1 MSRRDLESPNSPR
14 CSGILVLD
22 ASGIWI
28 ANGTAAFLGL
38 DYCRFL
44 CQGYELSVRVRKAGS
59 SSMTAPK
66 YPRLLTVAQDAVSF
80 SIYRVPSYRNRFRFI
95 WRREKAKE
103 KLQGEGSLPCV
114 SVVRQSWIDSA
125 KSRWNFWNVD
135 STFFTVAAK
144 IQSETSDRR
153 VSIFRTR
160 YQV

>member
-1 MSRRDLESPNSPR
+1 MTSEYRKENEANEERMKKWLRKTEGRDSGWSIVEEEMSRRDLEPPSSPR
-14 CSGILVLD
+14 CSGILVLA

-66 YPRLLTVAQDAVSF
+66 YPRLLTVAEDVVLF
-80 SIYRVPSYRNRFRFI
+80 SIYRVPSYRNKFRFI

-114 SVVRQSWIDSA
+114 SVVR
-125 KSRWNFWNVD
+125 
-135 STFFTVAAK
+135 
-144 IQSETSDRR
+144 
-153 VSIFRTR
+153 
-160 YQV
+160 

>member
-1 MSRRDLESPNSPR
+1 MTNEYRKENEANEERMKNWLRKTEGRDGGWSIVEEEMSRRDLEPPSSPR
-14 CSGILVLD
+14 CSGILVLA

-66 YPRLLTVAQDAVSF
+66 YPRLLTVAEDVVSF

-114 SVVRQSWIDSA
+114 SVVR
-125 KSRWNFWNVD
+125 
-135 STFFTVAAK
+135 
-144 IQSETSDRR
+144 
-153 VSIFRTR
+153 
-160 YQV
+160 